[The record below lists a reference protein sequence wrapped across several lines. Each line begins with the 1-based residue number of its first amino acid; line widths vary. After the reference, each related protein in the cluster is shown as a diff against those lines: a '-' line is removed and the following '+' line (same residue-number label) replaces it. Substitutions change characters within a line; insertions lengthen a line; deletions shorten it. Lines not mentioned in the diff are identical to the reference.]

1 MVVTEEN
8 VRRLSR
14 YAAISE
20 EEARAAL
27 DAAGGDALEALA
39 LLERQGRIRR
49 GPRPVGPQCPG
60 SPRCSPVRSGGTG
73 AGARGPRSPLA
84 DGKPAG
90 VPEGGAV
97 L

>member
-14 YAAISE
+14 YAGISE

-39 LLERQGRIRR
+39 LLERQGCIRLDTAVGCAR
-49 GPRPVGPQCPG
+49 SDPNAPDPRAAHPSAP
-60 SPRCSPVRSGGTG
+60 SE
-73 AGARGPRSPLA
+73 
-84 DGKPAG
+84 
-90 VPEGGAV
+90 PEPERE
-97 L
+97 

>member
-39 LLERQGRIRR
+39 LLERQGRIRLDTAD
-49 GPRPVGPQCPG
+49 GPRKYTVYLIDTAGCMMVGD
-60 SPRCSPVRSGGTG
+60 VT
-73 AGARGPRSPLA
+73 
-84 DGKPAG
+84 
-90 VPEGGAV
+90 V
-97 L
+97 

>member
-14 YAAISE
+14 YAGISE

-27 DAAGGDALEALA
+27 GAAGGDALEALA
-39 LLERQGRIRR
+39 LVERR

-60 SPRCSPVRSGGTG
+60 SPRCSPVRSVGTG
-73 AGARGPRSPLA
+73 AGAGGPRSPLA

>member
-14 YAAISE
+14 YAGISE

-39 LLERQGRIRR
+39 LLERQGRIRLDTAAGR
-49 GPRPVGPQCPG
+49 ARIPALLTRPLRRNR
-60 SPRCSPVRSGGTG
+60 SRSGRAAFA
-73 AGARGPRSPLA
+73 AG
-84 DGKPAG
+84 
-90 VPEGGAV
+90 
-97 L
+97 

>member
-1 MVVTEEN
+1 MVVTEES

-39 LLERQGRIRR
+39 LLERQGRIRLDTAAGR
-49 GPRPVGPQCPG
+49 ARSDPNAPDPRAAHPSAAPEPE
-60 SPRCSPVRSGGTG
+60 PELELL
-73 AGARGPRSPLA
+73 PLIRHLLA
-84 DGKPAG
+84 W
-90 VPEGGAV
+90 V
-97 L
+97 LAM